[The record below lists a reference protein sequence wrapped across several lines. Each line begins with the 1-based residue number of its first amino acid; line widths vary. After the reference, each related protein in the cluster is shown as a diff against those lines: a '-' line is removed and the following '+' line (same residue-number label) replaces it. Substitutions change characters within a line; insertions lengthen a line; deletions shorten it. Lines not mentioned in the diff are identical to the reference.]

1 MAPVWRTR
9 EEPVSAV
16 PTGDVTDDV
25 HRPEIV
31 EDANLPVR
39 PSAYELM
46 NMTTT
51 STWASMRGV
60 EPAIEPDANPFAQM
74 DPEMAA
80 HPQPVFKA
88 IRATDP
94 VLAVEGVG
102 VVLARKA
109 EIDEAFRHPEIF
121 SSNMAAIDLKNI
133 RPLIPLQ
140 IDPPAHKEYRKILDP
155 IFAPREMAKL
165 EEPLTALVNDLID
178 GFVDRDAID
187 FAAEFS
193 VPFPSQ
199 VFLTLLGLPLGEL
212 PRFLAMKDGI
222 IRPDQVTGAAWGSD
236 EMHDHQR
243 ATALSIY
250 DYFEEILD
258 ERTAERRDDL
268 LSRFLDT
275 EVDGRKLSREDIL
288 DICFLFLIAGLDTV
302 TATLDCMF
310 AFLAEHPDH
319 RRQIVEDPSVIP
331 AAIEE
336 LLRWETPVMGVARVA
351 VEETSL
357 GGCPIHE
364 GDQVMVML
372 GSANTDEAEF
382 ADADEVR
389 FDRETNRHLAFGGG
403 VHRCLGSHLARLELR
418 VAMREWHRRIP
429 HYSITPGESL
439 RYTSGIRSIDRFPM
453 RLT

>member
-1 MAPVWRTR
+1 
-9 EEPVSAV
+9 
-16 PTGDVTDDV
+16 
-25 HRPEIV
+25 
-31 EDANLPVR
+31 
-39 PSAYELM
+39 
-46 NMTTT
+46 
-51 STWASMRGV
+51 V
-60 EPAIEPDANPFAQM
+60 EPEGKPASEPEGNPFAQM
-74 DPEMAA
+74 DPEMGAN
-80 HPQPVFKA
+80 PQPIFKA

-102 VVLARKA
+102 VVLARRA

-121 SSNMAAIDLKNI
+121 SSNMSAIDLKNI

-140 IDPPAHKEYRKILDP
+140 IDPPEHKGFRKILDP
-155 IFAPREMAKL
+155 IFAPRQMALL
-165 EEPLTALVNDLID
+165 EEPFTALVNDLID
-178 GFVDRDAID
+178 GFIDRDDID

-199 VFLTLLGLPLGEL
+199 VFLTLLGLPLDEL

-222 IRPDQVTGAAWGSD
+222 IRPDQVSGAAWGSE
-236 EMHDHQR
+236 EMHSYQR

-250 DYFEEILD
+250 DYFEDVLD

-275 EVDGRKLSREDIL
+275 EVDGQKLSREDIL

-310 AFLAEHPDH
+310 AFLAQHSHH
-319 RRQIVEDPSVIP
+319 RRQLVENPSVIP

-351 VEETSL
+351 VADTSL
-357 GGCPIHE
+357 GGCPIHN

-382 ADADEVR
+382 DDADEVR

-403 VHRCLGSHLARLELR
+403 VHRCLGSHLARQELR
-418 VAMREWHRRIP
+418 IALREWHRRIP
-429 HYSITPGESL
+429 DYGVAPGATL
-439 RYTSGIRSIDRFPM
+439 TYTSGIRSIDRFPM
-453 RLT
+453 TITPRGAVSTRPSA